1 MSEIKV
7 QTVRTEVSPRQ
18 VSSTPPPKD
27 TLEPLSEAGSRAV
40 SADTKLAG
48 SRQDQIKP
56 SANNE
61 RDFTS
66 SQPVSD
72 EDVQEAVAKLNEF
85 VQTTQRR
92 LDFQVDEDSGR
103 SIIRVYDKD
112 TSELVRQIPSEQ
124 ALELARRLGDDEPS
138 FLFNAEV

>member
-18 VSSTPPPKD
+18 VTSTPPPKD
-27 TLEPLSEAGSRAV
+27 TLEPLSEAGSRVV
-40 SADTKLAG
+40 SADTQLAG
-48 SRQDQIKP
+48 SKQDQIKQ

-61 RDFTS
+61 RDFS
-66 SQPVSD
+66 NSQPVSE

-85 VQTTQRR
+85 VQTAQRR
-92 LDFQVDEDSGR
+92 LDFQVDEESGR